1 MRIIEPSVK
10 EIRETD
16 LLKKIEMIGRTCYK
30 SNNLIK
36 DGSAEKFVRGLST
49 SKHYAM
55 LEHGIVH
62 FYITDSLEMDNLFNH
77 LSEQAYILMN
87 KYTYLTNIPNGKGW
101 LWTVNLRTLV
111 EISEIDGYMKEMVEM
126 LLNKYAFALGL
137 KEKDEQT
144 PFNTDYRHIYT
155 LNDDEVTDLLDDNFD
170 NAEEFE
176 REFNKHI
183 FKTFLL
189 ITDRGVTH
197 ELVRH
202 RPCSFAQSSTRYC
215 NYSKDKFGNEI
226 TVIKPLFDEN
236 SDAYRIWKQGCEH
249 DEKTYF
255 DLLNCG
261 CKPEEARGNLPT
273 DLATELIITANL
285 EEWYHIF
292 DLRYKGTTG
301 KPHPKCKEVIEKI
314 YDLFTLPKE
323 FPLILLDILR
333 R

>member
-1 MRIIEPSVK
+1 MKIIEPSAK
-10 EIRETD
+10 EIKETD

-36 DGSAEKFVRGLST
+36 EGSAEKFVRGLST

-62 FYITDSLEMDNLFNH
+62 FYITDSLIMSHLFNY
-77 LSEQAYILMN
+77 LSEQAYMLMN
-87 KYTYLTNIPNGKGW
+87 KYSYITELSGGK

-111 EISEIDGYMKEMVEM
+111 EMSEINGYTKEMVKI

-144 PFNTDYRHIYT
+144 SLDIKYKGIYT
-155 LNDDEVTDLLDDNFD
+155 VSDNVVVDLLDDHFD

-176 REFNKHI
+176 RECNKHI
-183 FKTFLL
+183 FRTFLL
-189 ITDRGVTH
+189 TTDRGVTH

-202 RPCSFAQSSTRYC
+202 RPCSFAQASTRYC

-285 EEWYHIF
+285 EEWNHIF

-301 KPHPKCKEVIEKI
+301 KPHPKCKEVIEKV
-314 YDLFTLPKE
+314 YNLF
-323 FPLILLDILR
+323 
-333 R
+333 

>member
-1 MRIIEPSVK
+1 MRIIEPSAK
-10 EIRETD
+10 EIKETD

-36 DGSAEKFVRGLST
+36 EGSAEKFVRGLST

-62 FYITDSLEMDNLFNH
+62 FYITSRLTMGYLFNH
-77 LSEQAYILMN
+77 LPEQAYILMN
-87 KYTYLTNIPNGKGW
+87 KYTYLTELPRNTGW
-101 LWTVNLRTLV
+101 LWTMNLRTLV
-111 EISEIDGYMKEMVEM
+111 EMSETSNHIKKMTKS
-126 LLNKYAFALGL
+126 LLDKYAFALGI
-137 KEKDEQT
+137 KEKDE
-144 PFNTDYRHIYT
+144 PSHFDIEYKSIYT
-155 LNDDEVTDLLDDNFD
+155 LSDNGVVDLLDNHFD

-176 REFNKHI
+176 KECNKHI
-183 FKTFLL
+183 FRTFLL
-189 ITDRGVTH
+189 TTDRGVTH

-202 RPCSFAQSSTRYC
+202 RPCSFAQASTRYC

-285 EEWYHIF
+285 EEWQHIF

-301 KPHPKCKEVIEKI
+301 KPHPKCKEVIEKV
-314 YDLFTLPKE
+314 YNLF
-323 FPLILLDILR
+323 
-333 R
+333 

>member
-1 MRIIEPSVK
+1 MRIIEPSVR
-10 EIRETD
+10 EIKETD

-36 DGSAEKFVRGLST
+36 EGSAEKFVRGLST

-62 FYITDSLEMDNLFNH
+62 FYIRDGLFMRYLFDNL
-77 LSEQAYILMN
+77 SKQAYMLMN
-87 KYTYLTNIPNGKGW
+87 KYTYLTKLQKSKGY
-101 LWTVNLRTLV
+101 LWTINLRTLV
-111 EISEIDGYMKEMVEM
+111 EMSEADRHIKKVAKI
-126 LLNKYAFALGL
+126 LLNKYAFALGI
-137 KEKDEQT
+137 KEKDDQSYFEIES
-144 PFNTDYRHIYT
+144 IYT
-155 LNDDEVTDLLDDNFD
+155 LSDNVVIDILDENFED
-170 NAEEFE
+170 AKEFE
-176 REFNKHI
+176 TEVNKHI
-183 FKTFLL
+183 FRTFLL
-189 ITDRGVTH
+189 VTDRGVTH

-202 RPCSFAQSSTRYC
+202 RPCSFAQASTRYC

-236 SDAYRIWKQGCEH
+236 SDAYKIWKQGCEH

-285 EEWYHIF
+285 EEWNHIF

-301 KPHPKCKEVIEKI
+301 KPHPKCKEVIEKV
-314 YDLFTLPKE
+314 YNLF
-323 FPLILLDILR
+323 
-333 R
+333 

>member
-1 MRIIEPSVK
+1 
-10 EIRETD
+10 
-16 LLKKIEMIGRTCYK
+16 MIGRTCYK

-36 DGSAEKFVRGLST
+36 EGSAEKFVRGLSI

-62 FYITDSLEMDNLFNH
+62 FHITDILALNCLFNH
-77 LSEQAYILMN
+77 ISKQVYALIN
-87 KYTYLTNIPNGKGW
+87 KYTYLTRLPNDKGW
-101 LWTVNLRTLV
+101 LWTINLRTLV
-111 EISEIDGYMKEMVEM
+111 EVSEMDNYIKEMTKI

-144 PFNTDYRHIYT
+144 LFGFEYKNIYV
-155 LNDDEVTDLLDDNFD
+155 LSDNEIVDVLYESFKD
-170 NAEEFE
+170 AEEFK
-176 REFNKHI
+176 REYDKHI
-183 FKTFLL
+183 FRTFLL
-189 ITDRGVTH
+189 VTDRGVTH

-202 RPCSFAQSSTRYC
+202 RPCSFAQASTRYC

-236 SDAYRIWKQGCEH
+236 SDAYRIWKQGCEY

-285 EEWYHIF
+285 EEWQHIF

-301 KPHPKCKEVIEKI
+301 KPHPKCKEVIEKV
-314 YDLFTLPKE
+314 YNLF
-323 FPLILLDILR
+323 
-333 R
+333 

>member
-1 MRIIEPSVK
+1 MRIIEPSAK
-10 EIRETD
+10 EIKETD

-36 DGSAEKFVRGLST
+36 EGSAEKFVRGLST

-62 FYITDSLEMDNLFNH
+62 FCITDSWTRQYLFDT
-77 LSEQAYILMN
+77 SEQAYVLMN
-87 KYTYLTNIPNGKGW
+87 KYTYLTELPKSNSW
-101 LWTVNLRTLV
+101 LWTINLRTLV
-111 EISEIDGYMKEMVEM
+111 EISEIDNRIKRMTKS
-126 LLNKYAFALGL
+126 LLGRYAFALGV
-137 KEKDEQT
+137 KEKDE
-144 PFNTDYRHIYT
+144 PSHFYT
-155 LNDDEVTDLLDDNFD
+155 EYKGIHTLSDDEVVNLLDYNFD
-170 NAEEFE
+170 WAEEFI
-176 REFNKHI
+176 REYNKHI
-183 FKTFLL
+183 FRTFLL
-189 ITDRGVTH
+189 TTDRGVTH

-202 RPCSFAQSSTRYC
+202 RLCSFAQASTRYC

-226 TVIKPLFDEN
+226 TVIKPLFDKN

-273 DLATELIITANL
+273 DLATELIITANY
-285 EEWYHIF
+285 EEWKHIF

-301 KPHPKCKEVIEKI
+301 KPHPKCKEVIEKV
-314 YDLFTLPKE
+314 YNLF
-323 FPLILLDILR
+323 
-333 R
+333 

>member
-1 MRIIEPSVK
+1 MKIIEPSAK
-10 EIRETD
+10 EIKETD

-36 DGSAEKFVRGLST
+36 EGSAEKFVRGLST

-62 FYITDSLEMDNLFNH
+62 FYITNPSTMGYLFGH
-77 LSEQAYILMN
+77 LSEQAFVLMN
-87 KYTYLTNIPNGKGW
+87 KYTYLTKLPKNKNW
-101 LWTVNLRTLV
+101 LWTINFRTLV
-111 EISEIDGYMKEMVEM
+111 EMSEIENHIKKMAEI
-126 LLNKYAFALGL
+126 LLDKYAFALGI

-144 PFNTDYRHIYT
+144 PFDIECRRIYT
-155 LNDDEVTDLLDDNFD
+155 VSDNIVVDLLDDNFD

-176 REFNKHI
+176 RECNKHI
-183 FKTFLL
+183 FRTFLL
-189 ITDRGVTH
+189 TTDRGVTH

-202 RPCSFAQSSTRYC
+202 RPCSFAQASTRYC

-285 EEWYHIF
+285 EEWQHIF

-301 KPHPKCKEVIEKI
+301 KPHPKCKEVIEKV
-314 YDLFTLPKE
+314 YNLF
-323 FPLILLDILR
+323 
-333 R
+333 

>member
-1 MRIIEPSVK
+1 MRIIEPSAK
-10 EIRETD
+10 EIKETD

-36 DGSAEKFVRGLST
+36 EGSAEKFVRGLST

-62 FYITDSLEMDNLFNH
+62 FYITSSLTMGCLFNH
-77 LSEQAYILMN
+77 LSEQAYILMD
-87 KYTYLTNIPNGKGW
+87 KYTYLTELPRNTGW
-101 LWTVNLRTLV
+101 LWTMNLRTLV
-111 EISEIDGYMKEMVEM
+111 EMSETDNHIKKMTKS
-126 LLNKYAFALGL
+126 LLDKYAFALGI
-137 KEKDEQT
+137 KEKDEPSHFDT
-144 PFNTDYRHIYT
+144 EYKRIYT
-155 LNDDEVTDLLDDNFD
+155 LSDDGVIDLLDDNFD
-170 NAEEFE
+170 SAEDFE
-176 REFNKHI
+176 RECNKHI
-183 FKTFLL
+183 FRTFLL
-189 ITDRGVTH
+189 TTDRGVTH

-202 RPCSFAQSSTRYC
+202 RPCSFAQASTRYC

-273 DLATELIITANL
+273 DLATELIITANY
-285 EEWYHIF
+285 EEWKHIF

-301 KPHPKCKEVIEKI
+301 KPHPKCKEVIEKV
-314 YDLFTLPKE
+314 YNLF
-323 FPLILLDILR
+323 
-333 R
+333 

>member
-1 MRIIEPSVK
+1 MRIIEPSAK
-10 EIRETD
+10 EIKETD
-16 LLKKIEMIGRTCYK
+16 LLKKIEMVGRTCYK

-62 FYITDSLEMDNLFNH
+62 FYITDSLVMSYLFNH
-77 LSEQAYILMN
+77 LSKQTYVLMN
-87 KYTYLTNIPNGKGW
+87 KYSYITDLSGCQW

-111 EISEIDGYMKEMVEM
+111 EMSEINGYMKEMVKI

-144 PFNTDYRHIYT
+144 SLDIKYKRIYT
-155 LNDDEVTDLLDDNFD
+155 VSDNIVVDLLDDHFD

-176 REFNKHI
+176 RECNKHI
-183 FKTFLL
+183 FRTFLL
-189 ITDRGVTH
+189 TTDRGVTH

-202 RPCSFAQSSTRYC
+202 RPCSFAQASTRYC

-236 SDAYRIWKQGCEH
+236 SDAYSIWKKGCEH

-285 EEWYHIF
+285 EEWQHIF

-301 KPHPKCKEVIEKI
+301 KPHPKCKEVIEKV
-314 YDLFTLPKE
+314 YNLF
-323 FPLILLDILR
+323 
-333 R
+333 

>member
-1 MRIIEPSVK
+1 MRIVEPSAI
-10 EIRETD
+10 EIKETD

-62 FYITDSLEMDNLFNH
+62 FYITDSPIMSRLFNH

-87 KYTYLTNIPNGKGW
+87 KYSYITTLSGDKW

-111 EISEIDGYMKEMVEM
+111 EMSEIDSYIKEMVKI

-137 KEKDEQT
+137 KEKNEQT
-144 PFNTDYRHIYT
+144 DIKYNRIYT
-155 LNDDEVTDLLDDNFD
+155 VSDNIVVDLLDDHFD
-170 NAEEFE
+170 SAEEFE
-176 REFNKHI
+176 RECNKHI
-183 FKTFLL
+183 FRTFLL
-189 ITDRGVTH
+189 TTDRGVTH

-202 RPCSFAQSSTRYC
+202 RPCSFAQASTRYC

-285 EEWYHIF
+285 EEWQHIF

-301 KPHPKCKEVIEKI
+301 KPHPKCKEVIEKV
-314 YDLFTLPKE
+314 YNLF
-323 FPLILLDILR
+323 
-333 R
+333 

>member
-1 MRIIEPSVK
+1 MRIIEPSAR
-10 EIRETD
+10 EIKETD

-36 DGSAEKFVRGLST
+36 EGSAEKFVRGLST

-62 FYITDSLEMDNLFNH
+62 FYITNSRTMGYLFNH
-77 LSEQAYILMN
+77 LSEQEYILMH
-87 KYTYLTNIPNGKGW
+87 KYTYLTVLPKDQSW
-101 LWTVNLRTLV
+101 LWTINLRTLV
-111 EISEIDGYMKEMVEM
+111 EMSETNDDIKNMTKH
-126 LLNKYAFALGL
+126 LLGEYAFALGITN
-137 KEKDEQT
+137 KDEKTNYDFRCDSIYVLSDEEVVQKI
-144 PFNTDYRHIYT
+144 NTNFKDAET
-155 LNDDEVTDLLDDNFD
+155 FETEV
-170 NAEEFE
+170 
-176 REFNKHI
+176 NKHI
-183 FKTFLL
+183 FRTFLL
-189 ITDRGVTH
+189 VTDRGVTH

-202 RPCSFAQSSTRYC
+202 RPCSFAQASTRYC

-236 SDAYRIWKQGCEH
+236 SDAYKIWKQGCEH

-285 EEWYHIF
+285 EEWQHIF

-301 KPHPKCKEVIEKI
+301 KPHPKCKEVIEKV
-314 YDLFTLPKE
+314 YNLF
-323 FPLILLDILR
+323 
-333 R
+333 

>member
-1 MRIIEPSVK
+1 MRIIESSAVEIK
-10 EIRETD
+10 EEN
-16 LLKKIEMIGRTCYK
+16 LLKKIEMVGRTCYK

-55 LEHGIVH
+55 LEHGVVH
-62 FYITDSLEMDNLFNH
+62 FYMPTSIRNSLIDSLTEKAHEL
-77 LSEQAYILMN
+77 ER
-87 KYTYLTNIPNGKGW
+87 KYTYLTFLPQDNAY

-111 EISEIDGYMKEMVEM
+111 EMSEVDLIIRHFTRQ
-126 LLNKYAFALGL
+126 LLNEYAYGLGL
-137 KEKDEQT
+137 KEEGEYVIVNPMWKQVQIFDDVKVRQKINKNFKKDKEARQHE
-144 PFNTDYRHIYT
+144 Y
-155 LNDDEVTDLLDDNFD
+155 
-170 NAEEFE
+170 
-176 REFNKHI
+176 NKHI
-183 FKTFLL
+183 FRTFLL
-189 ITDRGVTH
+189 TTDRGVTH

-202 RPCSFAQSSTRYC
+202 RLCSFAQASTRYC

-236 SDAYRIWKQGCEH
+236 SDDYRIWKQGCEH

-285 EEWYHIF
+285 EEWEHIF

-301 KPHPKCKEVIEKI
+301 KPHPKCKEVIEKV
-314 YDLFTLPKE
+314 YNLFM
-323 FPLILLDILR
+323 D
-333 R
+333 

>member
-1 MRIIEPSVK
+1 MRIIETSVK
-10 EIRETD
+10 EIKEEN
-16 LLKKIEMIGRTCYK
+16 LLKKIEMVSRTCYK

-36 DGSAEKFVRGLST
+36 DGSAEKFVRGLSK

-55 LEHGIVH
+55 LEHGVVH
-62 FYITDSLEMDNLFNH
+62 FYIPTSIRDSLINS
-77 LSEQAYILMN
+77 LSEKSFELER
-87 KYTYLTNIPNGKGW
+87 KYTYLTFLPQDNAY

-111 EISEIDGYMKEMVEM
+111 EMSEVDLMMRDFTRQ
-126 LLNKYAFALGL
+126 LLNEYAYGLGL
-137 KEKDEQT
+137 KEDGEYVIVNPMWKQVQIFDDVKVRQKINKNFKKDKEARQHE
-144 PFNTDYRHIYT
+144 Y
-155 LNDDEVTDLLDDNFD
+155 
-170 NAEEFE
+170 
-176 REFNKHI
+176 NKHI
-183 FKTFLL
+183 FRTFLL
-189 ITDRGVTH
+189 TTDRGVTH

-202 RPCSFAQSSTRYC
+202 RLCSFAQASTRYC

-255 DLLNCG
+255 NLLNCD

-314 YDLFTLPKE
+314 YNLF
-323 FPLILLDILR
+323 
-333 R
+333 

>member
-1 MRIIEPSVK
+1 MRIIEPSAT
-10 EIRETD
+10 EIKETD

-36 DGSAEKFVRGLST
+36 EGSAEKFVRGLST

-62 FYITDSLEMDNLFNH
+62 FYFPNVFNYRQLTDF
-77 LSEQAYILMN
+77 LSNQACLLVQ
-87 KYTYLTNIPNGKGW
+87 KYTYLTYLPTQNGY
-101 LWTVNLRTLV
+101 LWTINLRTLV
-111 EISEIDGYMKEMVEM
+111 EMSEIDTIVKDFAKQ
-126 LLNKYAFALGL
+126 LLNKYTFALGL
-137 KEKDEQT
+137 EDKNEQVNLNSECNNI
-144 PFNTDYRHIYT
+144 FV
-155 LNDDEVTDLLDDNFD
+155 LNDRETVQKISENFED
-170 NAEEFE
+170 AEEFE
-176 REFNKHI
+176 TKCNKHI
-183 FKTFLL
+183 FRTFLL
-189 ITDRGVTH
+189 VTDRGVTH

-202 RPCSFAQSSTRYC
+202 RPCSFAQASTRYC

-236 SDAYRIWKQGCEH
+236 SDAYKIWKQGCEH
-249 DEKTYF
+249 DEKIYF

-285 EEWYHIF
+285 EEWKHIF

-301 KPHPKCKEVIEKI
+301 KPHPKCKEVIEKV
-314 YDLFTLPKE
+314 YNLF
-323 FPLILLDILR
+323 
-333 R
+333 

>member
-1 MRIIEPSVK
+1 MRIIEPSAR
-10 EIRETD
+10 EIKETD

-36 DGSAEKFVRGLST
+36 EGSAEKFVRGLST

-62 FYITDSLEMDNLFNH
+62 FYITNIFVKNAIFDC
-77 LSEQAYILMN
+77 LSEQGKILMR
-87 KYTYLTNIPNGKGW
+87 KYTHFTKLPKTKSW

-111 EISEIDGYMKEMVEM
+111 EMSETDGYIKRTTKS
-126 LLNKYAFALGL
+126 LLDKYAFALGL
-137 KEKDEQT
+137 KEKDEQV
-144 PFNTDYRHIYT
+144 PFSYDIYT
-155 LNDDEVTDLLDDNFD
+155 LSDDGVIDILDENFD
-170 NAEEFE
+170 DAEEFE
-176 REFNKHI
+176 REVNKHI
-183 FKTFLL
+183 FRTFLL
-189 ITDRGVTH
+189 VTDRGVTH

-202 RPCSFAQSSTRYC
+202 RPCSFAQASTRYC

-236 SDAYRIWKQGCEH
+236 SDAYKIWKQGCEH

-261 CKPEEARGNLPT
+261 CKSEEARGNLPT

-285 EEWYHIF
+285 EEWQHIF

-301 KPHPKCKEVIEKI
+301 KPHPKCKEVIEKV
-314 YDLFTLPKE
+314 YNLF
-323 FPLILLDILR
+323 
-333 R
+333 

>member
-1 MRIIEPSVK
+1 MRIIEPSAK
-10 EIRETD
+10 EIKETD

-36 DGSAEKFVRGLST
+36 EGSAEKFVRGLST

-62 FYITDSLEMDNLFNH
+62 FYIGSSWTMEYLFNN
-77 LSEQAYILMN
+77 LSEQAYVLMN
-87 KYTYLTNIPNGKGW
+87 KYTYLTKLPRRNGW
-101 LWTVNLRTLV
+101 LWTINLRTLV
-111 EISEIDGYMKEMVEM
+111 EMSEIDNHIKRMTKS
-126 LLNKYAFALGL
+126 LLNKYAFALGI
-137 KEKDEQT
+137 KEKDE
-144 PFNTDYRHIYT
+144 PSHFNTEYKRIYT
-155 LNDDEVTDLLDDNFD
+155 LSDNGVIDLLDDNFD

-176 REFNKHI
+176 RECNKHI
-183 FKTFLL
+183 FRTFLL
-189 ITDRGVTH
+189 TTDRGVTH

-202 RPCSFAQSSTRYC
+202 RPCSFAQASTRYC

-226 TVIKPLFDEN
+226 TVIKPLFAEN

-273 DLATELIITANL
+273 DLATELIITANY
-285 EEWYHIF
+285 EEWKHIF

-301 KPHPKCKEVIEKI
+301 KPHPKCKEVIEKV
-314 YDLFTLPKE
+314 YNLF
-323 FPLILLDILR
+323 
-333 R
+333 

>member
-1 MRIIEPSVK
+1 MRIIEPSAK
-10 EIRETD
+10 EIKETD

-36 DGSAEKFVRGLST
+36 EGSAKKFVRGLST

-62 FYITDSLEMDNLFNH
+62 FYITSSSTMDYLFGH
-77 LSEQAYILMN
+77 LSEQASRLMN
-87 KYTYLTNIPNGKGW
+87 KYTYLTELPKNIGW
-101 LWTVNLRTLV
+101 LWTINLRTLV
-111 EISEIDGYMKEMVEM
+111 EMSEIENHIKKTTEA
-126 LLNKYAFALGL
+126 LLDKYAFALGI
-137 KEKDEQT
+137 KEEDEQA
-144 PFNTDYRHIYT
+144 PFDIECRSIYT
-155 LNDDEVTDLLDDNFD
+155 LSDNGVIDLLDNNF
-170 NAEEFE
+170 NKAEKFE
-176 REFNKHI
+176 KECNKHI
-183 FKTFLL
+183 FRTFLL
-189 ITDRGVTH
+189 TTDRGVTH

-202 RPCSFAQSSTRYC
+202 RPCSFAQASTRYC

-255 DLLNCG
+255 NLLNCG
-261 CKPEEARGNLPT
+261 CKSEEARGNLPT

-285 EEWYHIF
+285 EEWQHIF

-301 KPHPKCKEVIEKI
+301 KPHPKCKEVIEKV
-314 YDLFTLPKE
+314 YNLF
-323 FPLILLDILR
+323 
-333 R
+333 

>member
-1 MRIIEPSVK
+1 MRIIEPSVR
-10 EIRETD
+10 EIKETD

-36 DGSAEKFVRGLST
+36 EGSAEKFVRGLST

-62 FYITDSLEMDNLFNH
+62 FYIRDGLFMRYLFDNL
-77 LSEQAYILMN
+77 SKQAYMLMN
-87 KYTYLTNIPNGKGW
+87 KYTYLTKLQKSKGY
-101 LWTVNLRTLV
+101 LWTINLRTLV
-111 EISEIDGYMKEMVEM
+111 EMSEADRHIKKVAKI
-126 LLNKYAFALGL
+126 LLNKYAFALGI
-137 KEKDEQT
+137 KEKDDQSYFEIES
-144 PFNTDYRHIYT
+144 IYT
-155 LNDDEVTDLLDDNFD
+155 LSDNVVIDILDENFED
-170 NAEEFE
+170 AKEFE
-176 REFNKHI
+176 TEVNKHI
-183 FKTFLL
+183 FRTFLL
-189 ITDRGVTH
+189 VTDRGVTH

-202 RPCSFAQSSTRYC
+202 RPCSFAQASTRYC

-236 SDAYRIWKQGCEH
+236 SDAYKIWKQGCEH

-285 EEWYHIF
+285 EEWQHIF

-301 KPHPKCKEVIEKI
+301 KPHPKCKEVIEKV
-314 YDLFTLPKE
+314 YNLF
-323 FPLILLDILR
+323 
-333 R
+333 

>member
-1 MRIIEPSVK
+1 MNAELFLIDLYKEKINMRIIEPNVR
-10 EIRETD
+10 EIKETD

-36 DGSAEKFVRGLST
+36 EGSAEKFVRGLST

-62 FYITDSLEMDNLFNH
+62 FYITDVLEVGYLFN
-77 LSEQAYILMN
+77 LPDQAHILMD
-87 KYTYLTNIPNGKGW
+87 KYTYLTELPKSNDW

-111 EISEIDGYMKEMVEM
+111 EISEIDGHIKEMAKM
-126 LLNKYAFALGL
+126 LLAKYAFALGL

-144 PFNTDYRHIYT
+144 PFFTEYQNIYT
-155 LNDDEVTDLLDDNFD
+155 LSDDIVVDLLDVNFD
-170 NAEEFE
+170 DAEEFE
-176 REFNKHI
+176 REYNKHI

-189 ITDRGVTH
+189 TTDRGVTH

-202 RPCSFAQSSTRYC
+202 RPCSFAQASTRYC

-273 DLATELIITANL
+273 DLATELIITANS
-285 EEWYHIF
+285 EEWNHIF

-301 KPHPKCKEVIEKI
+301 KPHPKCKEVIEKV
-314 YDLFTLPKE
+314 YNLF
-323 FPLILLDILR
+323 
-333 R
+333 

>member
-10 EIRETD
+10 EIKETD
-16 LLKKIEMIGRTCYK
+16 LLKKIEIIGRTCYK
-30 SNNLIK
+30 SNNLTK
-36 DGSAEKFVRGLST
+36 EGSAEKFVRGLST

-62 FYITDSLEMDNLFNH
+62 FYITDSLIMDYLFNN
-77 LSEQAYILMN
+77 LSEQAYMLMN
-87 KYTYLTNIPNGKGW
+87 KYSYITNLSGGKW

-111 EISEIDGYMKEMVEM
+111 EISEIDCYIKEMVKF

-144 PFNTDYRHIYT
+144 SFDVKYKRIYT
-155 LNDDEVTDLLDDNFD
+155 VGDNIVVDLLDDNFD
-170 NAEEFE
+170 DAEEFE
-176 REFNKHI
+176 REYNKHI
-183 FKTFLL
+183 FRTFLL
-189 ITDRGVTH
+189 TTDRGVTH

-202 RPCSFAQSSTRYC
+202 RPCSFAQASTRYC

-285 EEWYHIF
+285 EEWQHIF

-301 KPHPKCKEVIEKI
+301 KPHPKCKKVIEKV
-314 YDLFTLPKE
+314 YNLF
-323 FPLILLDILR
+323 
-333 R
+333 

>member
-1 MRIIEPSVK
+1 MRIIEPSAK
-10 EIRETD
+10 EIKETD

-36 DGSAEKFVRGLST
+36 EGSAEKFVRGLST

-62 FYITDSLEMDNLFNH
+62 FHITNGMTMNYIIDSSSEKTYSLGKRYTYITTLD
-77 LSEQAYILMN
+77 YG
-87 KYTYLTNIPNGKGW
+87 Y
-101 LWTVNLRTLV
+101 LWTTNLRTLV
-111 EISEIDGYMKEMVEM
+111 EMAEIDNHIKDFVKQV
-126 LLNKYAFALGL
+126 LSKYAFGLGVV
-137 KEKDEQT
+137 EKDEQIG
-144 PFNTDYRHIYT
+144 FNSEWRYVVGVSDEEAIQILDENITD
-155 LNDDEVTDLLDDNFD
+155 
-170 NAEEFE
+170 AEEFE
-176 REFNKHI
+176 TEANKHI
-183 FKTFLL
+183 FRTFLL
-189 ITDRGVTH
+189 VTDRGVTH

-202 RPCSFAQSSTRYC
+202 RPCSFAQASTRYC

-236 SDAYRIWKQGCEH
+236 SDVYKIWKQGCEH

-285 EEWYHIF
+285 EEWKHIF

-301 KPHPKCKEVIEKI
+301 KPHPKCKEVVEKV
-314 YDLFTLPKE
+314 YNLF
-323 FPLILLDILR
+323 
-333 R
+333 